1 MTDSVQMADLAP
13 NFHCEACGASVGAQ
27 RELGGPWSPGPCW
40 RCEQKRLAKGAAARR
55 KLGDVAAGV
64 DVRRA
69 FEAYRKMPPFAGN
82 LGRHIKLTVGHRA
95 EARWSGHAATY
106 RRAIRVAY
114 GPHATKAEVLEILVH
129 EMCHLA
135 CPPQTGH
142 GERFRLT
149 LRRAARELWGIEVE
163 LLRSSQRGEKHNAA
177 YAMDRIIMI
186 ELEKLIRACA
196 VDTFDHVPAPAV
208 KPSRAEISTKLI
220 ERRAAH
226 AVKMLTRAEKRA
238 KAMQRVLTKW
248 RTKVRY
254 YERVAAKRSSP

>member
-1 MTDSVQMADLAP
+1 MSEDLAP
-13 NFHCEACGASVGAQ
+13 CFHCPTCRASTGAQ
-27 RELGGPWSPGPCW
+27 RSGPFGAWAPQACY
-40 RCEQKRLAKGAAARR
+40 RCERKRLAKEAAARR

-69 FEAYRKMPPFAGN
+69 FEAYRKTPPFTGN

-106 RRAIRVAY
+106 RRALRVAY

-135 CPPQTGH
+135 CPSRTGH

-163 LLRSSQRGEKHNAA
+163 LLRSSQRGEEHNAA
-177 YAMDRIIMI
+177 YAMDRSIMA
-186 ELEKLIRACA
+186 ELEKRVAAGVI
-196 VDTFDHVPAPAV
+196 DTFDHVPAPPET
-208 KPSRAEISTKLI
+208 KPSRAEISTKLV

-226 AVKMLTRAEKRA
+226 AVKMLARAEKRA
-238 KAMQRVLTKW
+238 KAAQKRLSVW
-248 RTKVRY
+248 RKKVHY
-254 YERVAAKRSSP
+254 YERAAAKKGST